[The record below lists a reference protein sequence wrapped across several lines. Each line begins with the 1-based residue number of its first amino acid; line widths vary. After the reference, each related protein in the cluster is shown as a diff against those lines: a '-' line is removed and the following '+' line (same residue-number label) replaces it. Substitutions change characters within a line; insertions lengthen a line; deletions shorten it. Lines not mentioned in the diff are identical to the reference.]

1 MADEKKMDSTIT
13 SGLDY
18 ASNINQ
24 FEQPPEE
31 RQKYID
37 VQKIGLKALE
47 DRYKD
52 PNWFKVAAGFAKPQ
66 LGGFI
71 ASLGSAADAMG
82 ENVENQRANQIPI
95 YNARAQVAFM
105 ENKQRNLQKASEEL
119 VDALKS
125 NDVQVLNDAQARQHA
140 LGNDRGVAAIKE
152 KIATMKGATEQS
164 NAVNSANARL
174 INEQYLIL
182 TDPKSTDEQKNLATQ
197 KLSGMASTINPYGKP
212 AGSPP
217 AGKEALPDGVPAAEV
232 PPVRSNREDILLPN
246 KPLPSGASSATDQL
260 AKNED
265 LVNAKTYAKSLNDY
279 ASKIQPRISNLVDV
293 FPLFGNKGVN
303 LVMGNMDN
311 GQLSGI
317 MKTALANQ
325 NVSGA
330 AAAVAQLVSPTIEAK
345 YPGTIDK
352 IKRIA
357 TAAAQEQLNYNNA
370 IEHPTLSTQKKE
382 EKAAFSLDQPATTAA
397 RNVLVGIHDM
407 ATPLKFQPIVNRMV
421 NEEGLPYSKLTNSSE
436 YKDVLA
442 NAAKR
447 RRLLS
452 LGELKDTLPP
462 DIQDLF
468 KVSEQPKGKS
478 IADTIRKNA
487 KE

>member
-1 MADEKKMDSTIT
+1 MADEKKMESTIT

-37 VQKIGLKALE
+37 AQKIGLKALE

-164 NAVNSANARL
+164 NAVNAANARL

-182 TDPKSTDEQKNLATQ
+182 TDPKSTDEQKNLANK
-197 KLSGMASTINPYGKP
+197 KLSGMASTMNPYGKP
-212 AGSPP
+212 ADAPPAEKGVPP
-217 AGKEALPDGVPAAEV
+217 AGYGK
-232 PPVRSNREDILLPN
+232 EDILLPN

-293 FPLFGNKGVN
+293 FPLFGDKGVN

-421 NEEGLPYSKLTNSSE
+421 NEEGLPYSKVTNSSE

-452 LGELKDTLPP
+452 LGELKGTLPS